1 MAFLCIGVLHFA
13 LRRSAEIT
21 HATERESS
29 RGCSNSSSSSS
40 NGNRNNSIPASKIH
54 IKYEFIRR
62 KICAYV
68 LYVCCVYATLAA
80 IYAYIFPR
88 RIRIHIPCCLL
99 HTCIFVYVLLF
110 TFFCTLRIW
119 AKFVRRERE
128 REKEGVHWPTDWL
141 IAVPAAQGTK
151 NV

>member
-1 MAFLCIGVLHFA
+1 MAGTLHIAHERHTGAQCAIFIRPPRCHLSKKLKEYICILKYGIFMHWCVAFCAASLCRNYPCH
-13 LRRSAEIT
+13 R
-21 HATERESS
+21 ERESS
-29 RGCSNSSSSSS
+29 RGCSS
-40 NGNRNNSIPASKIH
+40 NRSNSIPASKIH

-99 HTCIFVYVLLF
+99 HTCIFVYVLIF
-110 TFFCTLRIW
+110 TFFCTLRI
-119 AKFVRRERE
+119 
-128 REKEGVHWPTDWL
+128 
-141 IAVPAAQGTK
+141 
-151 NV
+151 

>member
-40 NGNRNNSIPASKIH
+40 NRSSSNRSSSNRSNSIPASKIH

-110 TFFCTLRIW
+110 TFFCTLRI
-119 AKFVRRERE
+119 
-128 REKEGVHWPTDWL
+128 
-141 IAVPAAQGTK
+141 
-151 NV
+151 

>member
-29 RGCSNSSSSSS
+29 RGCSSSS
-40 NGNRNNSIPASKIH
+40 NSSNRSSSNRSNSIPASKIH

-80 IYAYIFPR
+80 IYAYIFPL

-99 HTCIFVYVLLF
+99 HICTFVFIYVFLHFTHMSKVCQKRESKRKRECID
-110 TFFCTLRIW
+110 
-119 AKFVRRERE
+119 
-128 REKEGVHWPTDWL
+128 PQTD
-141 IAVPAAQGTK
+141 
-151 NV
+151 

>member
-29 RGCSNSSSSSS
+29 KGCSNSSSSSS
-40 NGNRNNSIPASKIH
+40 NRSNSIPASKIH

-99 HTCIFVYVLLF
+99 HICTFVFIYVFLHF
-110 TFFCTLRIW
+110 THMSKVCQ
-119 AKFVRRERE
+119 KRERE
-128 REKEGVHWPTDWL
+128 RECIDPQTD
-141 IAVPAAQGTK
+141 
-151 NV
+151 